1 MYIQEKNNL
10 YVITYEKNYFYSMDF
25 KRVDWI
31 HGRCY
36 VTFQQMDT
44 GKWFTFEK
52 NTIQFTHEQKAN
64 LVS

>member
-1 MYIQEKNNL
+1 MYIQDKKTL
-10 YVITYEKNYFYSMDF
+10 YVISYENNCYYYMDF

-31 HGRCY
+31 NGKCY
-36 VTFQQMDT
+36 VTFQQIDT

-52 NTIQFTHEQKAN
+52 NTIQFTHSQKEN

>member
-1 MYIQEKNNL
+1 MYIQEKNTL
-10 YVITYEKNYFYSMDF
+10 YVITYENKRYYSMDF

-36 VTFQQMDT
+36 VTFQQLDT
-44 GKWFTFEK
+44 RKWYTFEK
-52 NTIQFTHEQKAN
+52 NTIHFHQEQKEN